1 MSEIRQ
7 VFEVMASRF
16 RPERSNE
23 SVSYYFSVG
32 GEKWTVFVTPDSCDV
47 QEGRQVSSAD
57 CVLKCDP
64 DLFAK
69 MVLKGKKPGPLDV
82 ARGRIKTN
90 DVALLKKLT
99 ELFDMG

>member
-7 VFEVMASRF
+7 VFEVMSSRF

-23 SVSYYFSVG
+23 TLSYYFSVG

-47 QEGRQVSSAD
+47 QQGRQVSSAD

-69 MVLKGKKPGPLDV
+69 NGSLKERSQDHWMWREAASKPMMW
-82 ARGRIKTN
+82 RYSRN
-90 DVALLKKLT
+90 
-99 ELFDMG
+99 

>member
-1 MSEIRQ
+1 MSEIRSI
-7 VFEVMASRF
+7 FEAMSSRF
-16 RPERSNE
+16 RSGQVSEP
-23 SVSYYFSVG
+23 VSYYFSVG
-32 GEKWTVFVTPDSCDV
+32 GEKWTVIVRRDSCEV
-47 QEGRQVSSAD
+47 QEGRQVASAD

-64 DLFAK
+64 ALFAK

-90 DVALLKKLT
+90 DVALLKKLP

>member
-7 VFEVMASRF
+7 VFEVMSSRF
-16 RPERSNE
+16 RPERSNR
-23 SVSYYFSVG
+23 SVTYYFLSVG
-32 GEKWTVFVTPDSCDV
+32 KNGPFFVTPDSCDV